1 MTQPLKVIED
11 TSSFETIRQKRP
23 RENAEDPT
31 PIKRPRLGD
40 MPQILG
46 FLTSNTNQ
54 HDTPSP
60 EQYPN
65 PPVSATAKPKAQ
77 SDKIN

>member
-40 MPQILG
+40 MP
-46 FLTSNTNQ
+46 
-54 HDTPSP
+54 
-60 EQYPN
+60 
-65 PPVSATAKPKAQ
+65 
-77 SDKIN
+77 